1 MMRFG
6 TMARVAGGLA
16 GMVLVASVTAGCGP
30 SQAEKDRAAR
40 MEAAASKIEVAASKA
55 EAAANKA
62 EAAARQAADAAQK
75 AEAAAD
81 KAEGGFRTHT
91 RK

>member
-6 TMARVAGGLA
+6 TMTRVMGGIA
-16 GMVLVASVTAGCGP
+16 GMVLLAGVTAGCGP
-30 SQAEKDRAAR
+30 TQAEKDLAAK
-40 MEAAASKIEVAASKA
+40 MDSAASRT

-62 EAAARQAADAAQK
+62 EAAARAAGDAAAK
-75 AEAAAD
+75 AQAAAD
-81 KAEGGFRTHT
+81 KAEAIFQKHM